1 MSIELL
7 KQNIERENQ
16 IMKEILEL
24 QGKRWE
30 IEEQIA
36 SGIKID
42 KRSLDMLDNSVV
54 QLIAQV
60 KIINNPIPDLIEGLS
75 FYNKIKPAGKSIEK
89 EIINVK
95 YNDEYNKKQINVA
108 IHKKEHNNFLESLS
122 IHNTMQKRLR
132 KSKQEEKEVE
142 KPSNIEKFS
151 GYITASN
158 KLFRNMANRLVTS
171 GTFDSLRQDLI
182 RITSPLIINSYVSL
196 MLFSTMMAFFGGI
209 ILGIIFLIFGLGI
222 TSVILT
228 PFVLAIIIFALFYIY
243 PSSKRKS
250 LEKEINQE
258 LPFLIIYLAA
268 IATSGIE
275 PSKIFQIIVTSNDY
289 PVTRREIKKLTNYIN
304 FYGYDLVSAL
314 KAVAKNCPSDRMA
327 QLLDGLATTITSG
340 GELTTFLSKH
350 SESLLFDYRL
360 EREKYTHT
368 AETFMNIYISVVIA
382 APMIMMIIFILMSLG
397 TAMAGYLGP
406 AVIGVI
412 TVLVISLLNI
422 GFLVFLNLKQPKF

>member
-1 MSIELL
+1 MPIELL
-7 KQNIERENQ
+7 KQNIEREIQ
-16 IMKEILEL
+16 IMEEIMGL
-24 QGKRWE
+24 QSKKWE
-30 IEEQIA
+30 IREQIA
-36 SGIKID
+36 SGMKVD
-42 KRSLDMLDNSVV
+42 NKSLELIDNSIN
-54 QLIAQV
+54 QLISQI
-60 KIINNPIPDLIEGLS
+60 KIINNPLPDLVNGIS
-75 FYNKIKPAGKSIEK
+75 FYNKIAASEKSLEK
-89 EIINVK
+89 QIINVK
-95 YNDEYNKKQINVA
+95 YNDEYNKKQIKVA
-108 IHKKEHNNFLESLS
+108 INKKEHNSFLETLS
-122 IHNTMQKRLR
+122 IHNALQKRLK
-132 KSKQEEKEVE
+132 KSKEGEKENE
-142 KPSNIEKFS
+142 KSSNIEKFS
-151 GYITASN
+151 GYIDISN
-158 KLFRNMANRLVTS
+158 KLFRTVANKLVLS
-171 GTFDSLRQDLI
+171 GTFDQLRKDLI
-182 RITSPLIINSYVSL
+182 RITSPLIINSYISL
-196 MLFSTMMAFFGGI
+196 MLFSTMITFFAGI
-209 ILGIIFLIFGLGI
+209 ILGIVFFIFNLGL

-228 PFVLAIIIFALFYIY
+228 PVILAVTVLSLFYIY

-275 PSKIFQIIVTSNDY
+275 PSKIFQIIVASNDY
-289 PVTRREIKKLTNYIN
+289 PVTRREIKKLTNYVN

-350 SESLLFDYRL
+350 SDSLLFDYRL

-397 TAMAGYLGP
+397 TSMAGALGP
-406 AVIGVI
+406 GAIGLV

-422 GFLVFLNLKQPKF
+422 GFLVLLNLKQPKF